1 MLPSLISKGVYYQA
15 DQALDI
21 IKLPLLELALVTF
34 TLKDFVGK
42 SQLCI

>member
-15 DQALDI
+15 DQDLDT
-21 IKLPLLELALVTF
+21 IKLPLLELALIAF